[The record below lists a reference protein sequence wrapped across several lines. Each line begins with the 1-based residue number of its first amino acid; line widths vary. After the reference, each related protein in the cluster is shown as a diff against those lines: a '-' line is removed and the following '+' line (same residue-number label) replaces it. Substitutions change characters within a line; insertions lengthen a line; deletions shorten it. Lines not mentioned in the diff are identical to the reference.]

1 MNESNSPYEVAEKN
15 LSARFET
22 TEHGAFVL
30 PYSALLFAHL
40 TPTASS
46 NAAQTL
52 TLFYNTH
59 TVSIEGTRLHS
70 LFLLFQQGR
79 AETVRVA
86 KSQAGAEAPTIRQI
100 TVTEGINRKNP

>member
-1 MNESNSPYEVAEKN
+1 MNESNPYETAEKN

-22 TEHGAFVL
+22 TEDGTFVL

-40 TPTASS
+40 TPTAGS

-59 TVSIEGTRLHS
+59 TVTIEGTRLES
-70 LFLLFQQGR
+70 LFLLFQKGR

-86 KSQAGAEAPTIRQI
+86 GSRASTDAPTVRQI
-100 TVTEGINRKNP
+100 TITEGVNRKKA

>member
-1 MNESNSPYEVAEKN
+1 MNETKNPYETAEKN

-22 TEHGAFVL
+22 TEQGTFVL

-40 TPTASS
+40 TPATGST
-46 NAAQTL
+46 AAQTL

-59 TVSIEGTRLHS
+59 TVTIEGAGLES
-70 LFLLFQQGR
+70 LFIAFQKGR

-86 KSQAGAEAPTIRQI
+86 KSQANTDAPTVRQI
-100 TVTEGINRKNP
+100 TVTEGVNRKKV